1 MKNQTSTQSR
11 TRNRLMAAAAS
22 LAIAGAIGLGAVTTG
37 TAPVLAEAVRVEG
50 QHAAGFA
57 DVVEKVMPAVVS
69 VRVQAKVDAAS
80 ERGSRST
87 FGFDMPGFDDL
98 PNDHPLKR
106 FFREFRGDHEFRGD
120 RGPRSERRAERD
132 QRRHGQREGQR
143 ERTRPL
149 AQGSGFFISG
159 DGYIVTNNHVV
170 EGGQSFT
177 VVLDDGSE
185 LEAKLVGAD
194 KRTDLA
200 VLKVDAKREFT
211 YVAFAEDGEV
221 RVGDWVVAIGNPFG
235 LGGTVTAGIV
245 SARGRDIGAG
255 PYDDFIQIDAA
266 VNRGNS
272 GGPAFNLSGEVV
284 GINTAIFSPSG
295 GNVGIAFA
303 IPASTAKEV
312 IGNLIENGSVLRGWL
327 GVQIQPVTDEIA
339 ESVGLDKARGAL
351 VTDAQADGPARDAGV
366 RAGDVVTAINGKDV
380 ASPRELA
387 RTIGALAPS
396 TKVEV
401 TLWRGGSEQKVS
413 VELGK
418 LPGEENRADASGTQ
432 APDEDDTA
440 SAATLDDFGLTVAPA
455 DGGEGLVVTDV
466 DAGSPAAERG
476 IQPGDVIVSVNS
488 APVASAD
495 DVDKAVEAATS
506 AGRKAVL
513 VQVTRDDANRFV
525 ALPLADG

>member
-1 MKNQTSTQSR
+1 
-11 TRNRLMAAAAS
+11 
-22 LAIAGAIGLGAVTTG
+22 
-37 TAPVLAEAVRVEG
+37 
-50 QHAAGFA
+50 
-57 DVVEKVMPAVVS
+57 
-69 VRVQAKVDAAS
+69 
-80 ERGSRST
+80 
-87 FGFDMPGFDDL
+87 
-98 PNDHPLKR
+98 
-106 FFREFRGDHEFRGD
+106 
-120 RGPRSERRAERD
+120 
-132 QRRHGQREGQR
+132 
-143 ERTRPL
+143 
-149 AQGSGFFISG
+149 
-159 DGYIVTNNHVV
+159 
-170 EGGQSFT
+170 
-177 VVLDDGSE
+177 
-185 LEAKLVGAD
+185 
-194 KRTDLA
+194 
-200 VLKVDAKREFT
+200 
-211 YVAFAEDGEV
+211 
-221 RVGDWVVAIGNPFG
+221 
-235 LGGTVTAGIV
+235 
-245 SARGRDIGAG
+245 
-255 PYDDFIQIDAA
+255 